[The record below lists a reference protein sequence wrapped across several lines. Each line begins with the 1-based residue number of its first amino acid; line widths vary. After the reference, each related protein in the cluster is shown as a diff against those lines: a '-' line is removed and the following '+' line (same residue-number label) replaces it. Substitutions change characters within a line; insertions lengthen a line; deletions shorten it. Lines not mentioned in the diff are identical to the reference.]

1 MSAEVHE
8 DSCAYC
14 SIDTSH
20 HPRSQE
26 QAGQEHRFFGLSL
39 NTDQLSEARLLVGAV
54 IGTALGIALEE
65 HLIPLAIAR
74 PAGLAILAVVYAVTA
89 WPVLRGA
96 VRNLIKGQVLD
107 ELFLMS
113 IASLG
118 AIALGAWEE
127 AASVMVFYRIG
138 EFLQEYA
145 VHRSRRSIE
154 ALIALRPAKVRVRRD
169 EQWQELAPEEV
180 QPGDRVLLRA
190 GERLG
195 VDGMVVEGQ
204 GSFDTSA
211 LTGEAL
217 PRAVEPGQTALAGW
231 VLQEGSLILQASRSY
246 QDSTLAR
253 IMRLVETAQERKART
268 ELFIARF
275 ARIYTPAV
283 VAIAAAVALVPPL
296 VVPGATF
303 STWIYRAL
311 VLLVISCPCAF
322 VLSVPL
328 TYFAGLGGAARR
340 GILIKGAAV
349 LDSLVHLKTIAF
361 DKTGTLTS
369 GSFRVTALEP
379 KDPHTT
385 DDLLAYAAAAT
396 VHSNHP
402 LSRAIQEHWQAQVG
416 EPIAYDEG
424 SFHEIPGHGSS
435 VTRNGTE
442 IIAGNDRLLH
452 LKEIPHTCTS
462 ADSTLVHVAIAGELA
477 GSVHLEDQLKHE
489 APEVVHALKQRGVQ
503 TIALFTGD
511 SEQPATRAAASAG
524 IETVYHNQ
532 LPEDKLRTLEQL
544 MQDKSE
550 GSVAFVGDGIND
562 GPVLARSDVGIAMG
576 QRGSDLALEQAEVV
590 LMTDDLRRIPEAIDR
605 ARATRRIVWQNI
617 LGALGVKV
625 AVLVLGALG
634 QASMWEGVL
643 ADAGVALLAVLNA
656 LRAFR

>member
-1 MSAEVHE
+1 MSARTTD

-14 SIDTSH
+14 SIDSTEQPGSPNH
-20 HPRSQE
+20 AGEERS
-26 QAGQEHRFFGLSL
+26 FLGLSL
-39 NTDQLSEARLLVGAV
+39 NAEQIAEARLLIGAV
-54 IGTALGIALEE
+54 LGTALGIVLEE
-65 HLIPLAIAR
+65 GIIPFSGAR
-74 PAGLAILAVVYAVTA
+74 PAGLVILAVVYAIAA

-96 VRNLIKGQVLD
+96 VRNLLKGSVLD

-154 ALIALRPAKVRVRRD
+154 ALIALRPAKVRVRRGD
-169 EQWQELAPEEV
+169 QWQELAPEEV
-180 QPGDRVLLRA
+180 QPGDRVFLRA

-195 VDGMVVEGQ
+195 VDGQVMEGQ

-217 PRAVEPGQTALAGW
+217 PRTAEPGQMALAGW
-231 VLQEGSLILQASRSY
+231 VLREGALILEAARTY

-275 ARIYTPAV
+275 ARVYTPVV
-283 VAIAAAVALVPPL
+283 VALAAAVAIIPPL
-296 VVPGATF
+296 VMPGATF
-303 STWIYRAL
+303 STWVYRAL

-369 GSFRVTALEP
+369 GSFKVTALEP
-379 KDPHTT
+379 KDPHTA

-402 LSRAIQEHWQAQVG
+402 LSRAIQEHWHVQG
-416 EPIAYDEG
+416 GKPIAYDEG

-435 VTRNGTE
+435 VTRHGTE

-462 ADSTLVHVAIAGELA
+462 ADTTLVHVAIAGELA

-524 IETVYHNQ
+524 IETVYHSQ

-544 MQDKSE
+544 MQQE
-550 GSVAFVGDGIND
+550 PRGGVAFVGDGIND

>member
-1 MSAEVHE
+1 MSARTTD

-14 SIDTSH
+14 SIDST
-20 HPRSQE
+20 E
-26 QAGQEHRFFGLSL
+26 QPGSPNHAGEERRFLGLSL
-39 NTDQLSEARLLVGAV
+39 NEEQMAEARLLTGAV
-54 IGTALGIALEE
+54 LGTALGIVLEE
-65 HLIPLAIAR
+65 SLIPFSGAR
-74 PAGLAILAVVYAVTA
+74 QAGLVILAVVYAIAA

-96 VRNLIKGQVLD
+96 VRNLLKGSVLD

-154 ALIALRPAKVRVRRD
+154 ALIALRPAKVRVKRGD
-169 EQWQELAPEEV
+169 QWQELAPEEV
-180 QPGDRVLLRA
+180 QPGDRVLVRA

-195 VDGMVVEGQ
+195 VDGQVMEGQ

-217 PRAVEPGQTALAGW
+217 PRAAEAGQMALAGW
-231 VLQEGSLILQASRSY
+231 VLQEGSLILEAARTY

-275 ARIYTPAV
+275 ARVYTPAV
-283 VAIAAAVALVPPL
+283 VALAAAIAFIPPL
-296 VVPGATF
+296 AVPGASF
-303 STWIYRAL
+303 STWVYRAL

-349 LDSLVHLKTIAF
+349 LDSLMHLKTIAF

-369 GSFRVTALEP
+369 GSFKVTALEP
-379 KDPHTT
+379 KDPHTA

-402 LSRAIQEHWQAQVG
+402 LSRAIQEHWHAQGG
-416 EPIAYDEG
+416 EPITYDEG

-462 ADSTLVHVAIAGELA
+462 ADTTLVHVAIAGELA
-477 GSVHLEDQLKHE
+477 GSVHLEDQLKRE
-489 APEVVHALKQRGVQ
+489 APDVVQALKERGVQ

-511 SEQPATRAAASAG
+511 SEKPATRAAASAG
-524 IETVYHNQ
+524 IETVYHSQ

-544 MQDKSE
+544 MQDRAE

-617 LGALGVKV
+617 LGALGVKL

>member
-1 MSAEVHE
+1 MSAPMSH
-8 DSCAYC
+8 DTCSCCGIEAA
-14 SIDTSH
+14 
-20 HPRSQE
+20 E
-26 QAGQEHRFFGLSL
+26 QCPSPEPKEQLRKVLGISL
-39 NTDQLSEARLLVGAV
+39 NAAQMAEVRTLLGAL

-65 HLIPLAIAR
+65 GLVPMPAAR
-74 PAGLAILAVVYAVTA
+74 QAGLAVLAIVYAVAA

-96 VRNLIKGQVLD
+96 VRNLLKGRVLD

-145 VHRSRRSIE
+145 VQRSRRSIE
-154 ALIALRPAKVRVRRD
+154 ALLALRPAKVRVKKGD
-169 EQWQELAPEEV
+169 QWQDLAPEEV
-180 QPGDRVLLRA
+180 QPGDMVFLRA

-195 VDGMVVEGQ
+195 IDGQILEGQ

-217 PRAVEPGQTALAGW
+217 PKSAEPGQTALAGW
-231 VLQEGSLILQASRSY
+231 VLREGSLILRASRAY

-253 IMRLVETAQERKART
+253 VMRLVETAQERKAKT
-268 ELFIARF
+268 ELFISRF

-296 VVPGATF
+296 AVPGATF

-311 VLLVISCPCAF
+311 VLLVISCPCAL

-349 LDSLVHLKTIAF
+349 LDSLVGIRTIAF
-361 DKTGTLTS
+361 DKTGTLTN
-369 GSFRVTALEP
+369 GRFKVTALKP
-379 KDPHTT
+379 KDPHTAE
-385 DDLLAYAAAAT
+385 DLLAYAAAAT

-402 LSRAIQEHWQAQVG
+402 LSRAIHEHWETQVG
-416 EPIAYDEG
+416 EPITYDEG

-435 VTRNGTE
+435 VTRDGTE

-452 LKEIPHTCTS
+452 LKNIPHRC
-462 ADSTLVHVAIAGELA
+462 ADADTTLVHVAIAGELA
-477 GSVHLEDQLKHE
+477 GSVHLEDQLKRE
-489 APEVVHALKQRGVQ
+489 APDVVRALRERGVQ

-511 SEQPATRAAASAG
+511 SEQPATRAAAAAG
-524 IETVYHNQ
+524 IETVFHSQ

-544 MQDKSE
+544 MRAAPE
-550 GSVAFVGDGIND
+550 GGVAFVGDGIND

-617 LGALGVKV
+617 LGALGVKLV
-625 AVLVLGALG
+625 VLLLGALG